1 MNTLLERLVSW
12 AQNEE
17 MINQYFT
24 DHGKDCNEA
33 VKEIERLEARE
44 LEQSCQIERR
54 LERERYLEERIERLT
69 NICEYARNELRDTE
83 AENKQLQARVDD
95 LVDAISSGSHSQM
108 MDALYNKQ
116 GDTQ

>member
-33 VKEIERLEARE
+33 VKEIDR
-44 LEQSCQIERR
+44 
-54 LERERYLEERIERLT
+54 
-69 NICEYARNELRDTE
+69 
-83 AENKQLQARVDD
+83 LQARVDD

-116 GDTQ
+116 GESDE

>member
-33 VKEIERLEARE
+33 VKEIERLTAERDTAEAI
-44 LEQSCQIERR
+44 LEQLQNKFEAVSEESCGHPKCAEIDC
-54 LERERYLEERIERLT
+54 
-69 NICEYARNELRDTE
+69 ICGKPISEQEG
-83 AENKQLQARVDD
+83 DD
-95 LVDAISSGSHSQM
+95 E
-108 MDALYNKQ
+108 
-116 GDTQ
+116 

>member
-33 VKEIERLEARE
+33 VKEIEYLEADVKLWQKLCINANAE
-44 LEQSCQIERR
+44 
-54 LERERYLEERIERLT
+54 IERLECSLK
-69 NICEYARNELRDTE
+69 ISQEKHRLCI
-83 AENKQLQARVDD
+83 ARVDN

-116 GDTQ
+116 ESDDE